1 MILSINWLK
10 DYLDITDDLSS
21 LRHQLNLHS
30 AEVSRLEPL
39 IKADHIIIGHVL
51 NVVEHPN
58 SDHLLLCQVDIGG
71 SVLDIVCGAPNV
83 AKGQKVIVAQVGAS
97 LPGGIT
103 IKEAKIRGVRS
114 QGMIVSLD
122 ELGIEHKFHLED
134 GIHVLDANAP
144 IGGDPLQYMHLDDH
158 ILELD
163 LTPNRA
169 DLLSHI
175 GVAYELGAVT
185 DTRVTIPE
193 VKIEKGDEPN
203 PVSVFTETKGCRSYY
218 LHVLQ
223 NITIKESPMWLKA
236 RLIAANIRPINNIV
250 DITNYVLLEYGQ
262 PLHAFD
268 YDKLKTNRIIVR
280 QATQGEKLV
289 TLDGKERFLET
300 DDIVITDGTRPIAL
314 AGVMGGAASE
324 VDDHTQN
331 ILLEAAVFDPLSVRR
346 TAKRLDLRSESSIR
360 FERGVDPARTKEA
373 AIKAMQMMIELAGGH
388 PVRNFN
394 FFDVHSLKPDKISLS
409 LKHLAKVTGRNYSDE
424 EVGDVLHRLNFKY
437 SENDGTFLV
446 KIPTRRLDI
455 RSDQDLIEEIV
466 RIHGY
471 DFISTTLPATLT
483 RGGLSDAQKMIRLI
497 RNTLTGF
504 GFDETVTYSL
514 VAEKEIHLF
523 CPTADTPI
531 KVLNPIS
538 EERAH
543 LRHSLLPSLLDVA
556 VYNQARQRYDMALFE
571 LGRGYHPNNEVRL
584 LSGLIR
590 GRYRPLLWQKKAEE
604 VDFYLLKGMIEA
616 LCEQLGI
623 EDWSIR
629 PPREAPSAYHPGLV
643 AELCVQDVFAGYLGR
658 LHPQI
663 EQEKGLE
670 DVFVFEIQVDILLR
684 HRKTYRYIPL
694 SKYPAITRDLALIMD
709 KEILSGDVR
718 DCVMKAKIAQLVDVE
733 IFDVYLG
740 NSIPEGKKSMALNLV
755 FQDQE
760 KTLSTEEVD
769 RIIQKVLAQLHKDL
783 EATLRVA

>member
-1 MILSINWLK
+1 MILSINWLR
-10 DYLDITDDLSS
+10 DYLDVTDDLAS
-21 LRHQLNLHS
+21 LRNRLNLHS

-58 SDHLLLCQVDIGG
+58 SDHLHLCQVDIGS
-71 SVLDIVCGAPNV
+71 SVLDIVCGASNV

-97 LPGGIT
+97 LPGGIA

-144 IGGDPLQYMHLDDH
+144 VGGNPLQYMHLDDY

-185 DTRVTIPE
+185 DTHVKIPE

-218 LHVLQ
+218 LHVIR
-223 NITIKESPMWLKA
+223 NVTIKESPMWLKA
-236 RLIAANIRPINNIV
+236 RLLAVNIRPINNIV

-280 QATQGEKLV
+280 QAAKGEKLM
-289 TLDGKERFLET
+289 TLDGKERLLEA

-314 AGVMGGAASE
+314 AGVMGGADSE

-373 AIKAMQMMIELAGGH
+373 AIKAIQMMIELAGGH

-394 FFDVHSLKPDKISLS
+394 FFDVHSLKPYKISLS
-409 LKHLAKVTGRNYSDE
+409 LKHLAKVTGRIYSDE
-424 EVGDVLHRLNFKY
+424 EVANVLHRLNFKY
-437 SENDGTFLV
+437 SESDGTFLV
-446 KIPTRRLDI
+446 TIPTRRLDI
-455 RSDQDLIEEIV
+455 RTDQDLIEEIV

-483 RGGLSDAQKMIRLI
+483 RGGLSDTQKMIRRI
-497 RNTLTGF
+497 RYTLTGF
-504 GFDETVTYSL
+504 GFDETMTYSL
-514 VAEKEIHLF
+514 VAEKEINLF
-523 CPTADTPI
+523 CRTADTPI

-543 LRHSLLPSLLDVA
+543 LRHSLLPSLIDVA
-556 VYNQARQRYDMALFE
+556 IYNQARQRYDMALFE
-571 LGRGYHPNNEVRL
+571 LGRGYHPNNEVL
-584 LSGLIR
+584 FLSGLIR
-590 GRYRPLLWQKKAEE
+590 GKYRPSLWQKKAEE

-616 LCEQLGI
+616 LCDQLGI
-623 EDWSIR
+623 EDWAIR
-629 PPREAPSAYHPGLV
+629 PADEAPSAFHPGLV
-643 AELCVQDVFAGYLGR
+643 AELCVQDAFAGYLGR

-670 DVFVFEIQVDILLR
+670 DVFVFEIHVGLLLQ
-684 HRKTYRYIPL
+684 HRKSYRYIPL

-709 KEILSGDVR
+709 KEVLSGDVR
-718 DCVMKAKIAQLVDVE
+718 ACVLKAKMAQLVDVE

-755 FQDQE
+755 FQDQD

-769 RIIQKVLAQLHKDL
+769 GMILKVLAQLLKDL
-783 EATLRVA
+783 GATLRVA